1 MTGAPTTPTLGS
13 STTMTSASQPIETSV
28 QVALRIRPLA
38 SDGKG
43 SVRGRQRQDTEV
55 ITILDHYG
63 TAYDSSQSP
72 PHNPQQQHQPPSQ
85 QQHSPQ
91 RISVV
96 PLQRQFTFDHVFGPV
111 STQEEIYRGSAHRL
125 VEKFLEGFNVTI
137 MAYGQTSSGKTYT
150 MGTAAGSSSSLN
162 DERAQSTLGI
172 IPRAVSELF
181 QLAKT
186 QPLRQQHPGYKIPAP
201 KTVFRVSFVE
211 LYNEDLIDLLAKGD
225 SRQPI
230 TIREDVKGNIYWTGV
245 QEVEV
250 TSAEEVMHLLWFGS
264 QNRQTHSTEMNEK
277 SSRSHA
283 IFSIALR
290 QERFVPTHPLPT
302 TNSNASS
309 TAPSPTPPP
318 STFSPSPSPTGDRAE
333 SPSSRIPHTKSSSSS
348 SNGSKEASSGSASHI
363 PSPFTSGIVPPSSKI
378 RRQSAAIDPTLPP
391 PPPSATP
398 ASAGGG
404 GGALEEAI
412 EPEGSWIVL
421 KSKFHFVDLAGSE
434 RLKRTSAIGDRA
446 KEGISINAGLHALG
460 NVISALGDPSKKASH
475 VPYRDSKL
483 TRLLQDSLGGNA
495 LSLMIACVSP
505 SEINLGETV
514 NTLKYANRARNIKN
528 ASSQNQEVNLES
540 PEYLRSVIQKLKGE
554 IKLLREAHARNA
566 TSNST
571 MALDS
576 LTPKTPASPTTAS
589 NRHSIATTSSVTTA
603 VAGDG
608 GAIQDE
614 DVSNGYLRSVR
625 EDDDEEGGT
634 GRYASNGRRGRIPSM
649 MLPSFDSS
657 SNISQNLHNTLAS
670 LASLNNNKSFQDF
683 VEPVIEE
690 YEKVISGLESHLTLT
705 QAALN
710 HSEQMLEEQQAR
722 LDSLEDEHR
731 TLVQHQ
737 AQRLRETQSTPTT
750 MTRIPVYRPQSS
762 AGGETPGGMDH
773 RSSSRL
779 SLRHYSVSSTGG
791 GSLALHNNN
800 SNNNNNND
808 AAGIGFVGGL
818 PTPSSPGF
826 ATAEYKKLEATLQR
840 LQKDLAEAEAR
851 KADSDRYIAELELE
865 LDRERKT
872 VITPA
877 STTTTA
883 SPKGTAATATTPAAS
898 AAAAAAVV
906 AAASK
911 RISRDIQPDELDQI
925 LRKIARL
932 EQRVQEQQE
941 EAQEVMMQSQ
951 LDKET
956 AVMDQANMD
965 KAAFEQLQAERE
977 SEQQRRE
984 EDLIGKLESKAKLE
998 QELASEK
1005 AKYGELLQ
1013 QQQQAAEASLQQ
1025 QGQLEEKRERRI
1037 AYLEEELRRAKVQEA
1052 KVRKELL
1059 ALEEQLTKL
1068 QVEHQQAVE
1077 MGEMLHVAVA
1087 DLEQRLKSTQEM
1099 ESKQKA
1105 ELEENLAR
1113 IHALEERSLRAEQN
1127 AIQMVEEMK
1136 SKVRQEKATAE
1147 TQMADELLELLEK
1160 MDHERHRVE
1169 TLQAQVEQQ
1178 LTELDMAR
1186 AKSAE
1191 QEAQL
1196 ADLEDQ
1202 AEEDKAMIVALE
1214 TAIARHK
1221 AMLEQKESVLAQAEA
1236 RAAEFEGTLA
1246 SKVELLESME
1256 KQAAEHATLLAA
1268 KIELIQQLE
1277 QRLQQ
1282 VDADKVADAEAHAE
1296 IVAKV
1301 QQDLAETVSKLK
1313 ASEERALEQDQALES
1328 LREQLAEAEVKAT
1341 EAKEATA
1348 KHQSESEQSILEL
1361 QQRLTRVQ
1369 AELDD
1374 AETRVEEAQRRH
1386 DSIDLELQALKTA
1399 EQEQVAKIQDLEVKL
1414 SEATTV
1420 SPMNSRPSSV
1430 STPMAS
1436 AAVIAA
1442 AVANG
1447 LEAPA
1452 QLTSNSSLTPSSSS
1466 PSGGP
1471 TLEESQ
1477 HIIQRLEK
1485 EKARYRVLVRENEKE
1500 IQRLTVELE
1509 LIADEFSTAAS
1520 AFEEAEDDMKARIEE
1535 LERTVNAKGLMLP
1548 ANNGSSTS
1556 LLLNGVRKEF
1566 TVPSPIK
1573 AQIATLKEERDQAL
1587 KSSSELSTIVAD
1599 LNEKNHSLQEK
1610 LVMLQREQESIKVQH
1625 ILEVQALRDRLERAE
1640 SAVVASGHA
1649 SARGSPVPGAG
1660 GSEDDR
1666 MGVFE
1671 RILRHRAS
1679 LSSTH
1684 GGDEM
1689 LATPRQSWSTT
1700 ASSTLPSGG
1709 GSGSGTGGSQVRAG
1723 RHESTLVQ
1731 QAKHIKQLE
1740 ERLSELQNA
1749 HATAA
1754 NGAGNAGA
1762 MVKDGTPPSINSNNT
1777 IKVVTTDV
1785 NTPALGG
1792 PTSRRPS
1799 QSGGT
1804 IGSPTSPFG
1813 LGITRAA
1820 SDTDLSKTPLP
1831 TSRYSME
1838 KMASPPPM
1846 RAMASFPG
1854 GSNAMVP
1861 PTPPPTIPLP
1871 SPPAH
1876 AVPATPKSA
1885 VTLAHLQ
1892 LQQQQQLQHGSAPPS
1907 PRHHAILTTGDTLL
1921 PTTTATMLMMGS
1933 RPHRS
1938 ASQKSLQT
1946 PLREPRE
1953 RTSTSS
1959 DGSLALAAAQ
1969 ANQGGGNQD
1978 AAAATNT
1985 TNNSSSS
1992 TTTGSHVRT
2001 STPPTPAALP
2011 ISSTTAS
2018 ALEGIEVNEL
2028 KSVVDTLA
2036 RQVQALK
2043 VEQAMAQG
2051 KVNHLERSLQ
2061 EAEAKLRQSEKGQEQ
2076 VHREKEQLMRELE
2089 AAREA
2094 LEALRQRSEQ
2104 EKAGMQEILEREK
2117 QERARAAETRAAM
2130 EARVEEVLRRRSK
2143 FACF

>member
-13 STTMTSASQPIETSV
+13 STTMTAASQPIETSV
-28 QVALRIRPLA
+28 QVALRIRPLV

-43 SVRGRQRQDTEV
+43 SVRGRQRHDTEV
-55 ITILDHYG
+55 ITILDHY
-63 TAYDSSQSP
+63 DSSQSP
-72 PHNPQQQHQPPSQ
+72 SQYPHQQQQQHQ
-85 QQHSPQ
+85 QHPPQ

-96 PLQRQFTFDHVFGPV
+96 PLQRQFTFDHVFGPA

-150 MGTAAGSSSSLN
+150 MGTAAGSSPSMN

-172 IPRAVSELF
+172 IPRAISELF
-181 QLAKT
+181 QLAKA
-186 QPLRQQHPGYKIPAP
+186 QHHRQQHPGYRIPAP

-302 TNSNASS
+302 NSNASS
-309 TAPSPTPPP
+309 TAPSPTPP
-318 STFSPSPSPTGDRAE
+318 STSPSPTGDRAE
-333 SPSSRIPHTKSSSSS
+333 SPSRISPTK
-348 SNGSKEASSGSASHI
+348 SKEASGSASHI

-391 PPPSATP
+391 PPPSAAAP
-398 ASAGGG
+398 ASASGGST
-404 GGALEEAI
+404 EELI

-434 RLKRTSAIGDRA
+434 RLKRTSAMGDRA

-528 ASSQNQEVNLES
+528 ASSQNQEVNLDS
-540 PEYLRSVIQKLKGE
+540 PEYLRSVIQKLKAE
-554 IKLLREAHARNA
+554 IKLLKEAHARNA

-571 MALDS
+571 LTLDS
-576 LTPKTPASPTTAS
+576 LTPKTPASPITAS

-608 GAIQDE
+608 GAANDE
-614 DVSNGYLRSVR
+614 DDQVPRMAYHLSQDSTDSGNGYLRSVR
-625 EDDDEEGGT
+625 EEDDDEEGGPHY
-634 GRYASNGRRGRIPSM
+634 GSNGRRGRIPSM
-649 MLPSFDSS
+649 MLPSLEGG
-657 SNISQNLHNTLAS
+657 SQSLQNSLAS
-670 LASLNNNKSFQDF
+670 LASLSNNKSFQDF

-731 TLVQHQ
+731 MMVQQQ

-762 AGGETPGGMDH
+762 AGDHADH
-773 RSSSRL
+773 RSSSRA
-779 SLRHYSVSSTGG
+779 SLRHYSVSSGG
-791 GSLALHNNN
+791 GSN
-800 SNNNNNND
+800 SNMLND
-808 AAGIGFVGGL
+808 NSGFGFAGGL

-826 ATAEYKKLEATLQR
+826 ATAEYKRLEGTLQR
-840 LQKDLAEAEAR
+840 VQKELAEAETR
-851 KADSDRYIAELELE
+851 KAESDRYIAELEQE
-865 LDRERKT
+865 LDRERKAAAAA
-872 VITPA
+872 ITPA
-877 STTTTA
+877 SSA
-883 SPKGTAATATTPAAS
+883 SPKSTAATAATAS
-898 AAAAAAVV
+898 AAAAV
-906 AAASK
+906 AAATK
-911 RISRDIQPDELDQI
+911 RISRDILPEELDQI
-925 LRKIARL
+925 LRKIAQL

-941 EAQEVMMQSQ
+941 EAQEVMIQSQ
-951 LDKET
+951 TEKAA

-965 KAAFEQLQAERE
+965 KAAFERLQAERE
-977 SEQQRRE
+977 AVQQRRE
-984 EDLIGKLESKAKLE
+984 EDLCAKLQSKAELE
-998 QELASEK
+998 QELAAEK
-1005 AKYGELLQ
+1005 AKYEGLLTELQSVKDRQVQEELLQ
-1013 QQQQAAEASLQQ
+1013 NEAKKI
-1025 QGQLEEKRERRI
+1025 EERDRRI
-1037 AYLEEELRRAKVQEA
+1037 ASLEEELHRAKVQEA
-1052 KVRKELL
+1052 KVR
-1059 ALEEQLTKL
+1059 AADQA
-1068 QVEHQQAVE
+1068 EHRQAVE

-1087 DLEQRLKSTQEM
+1087 DLESRLQTTQALEA
-1099 ESKQKA
+1099 KQKA
-1105 ELEENLAR
+1105 ELEQNLAR
-1113 IHALEERSLRAEQN
+1113 IHELEQRSLKVEQN

-1136 SKVRQEKATAE
+1136 SKARQEKASAE

-1160 MDHERHRVE
+1160 MDQERLKVE
-1169 TLQAQVEQQ
+1169 ALQAQVEQQ
-1178 LTELDMAR
+1178 LTELDIAR
-1186 AKSAE
+1186 AKAAE

-1196 ADLEDQ
+1196 ADMEDQ

-1214 TAIARHK
+1214 TAISRHK
-1221 AMLEQKESVLAQAEA
+1221 AMLEQKEQALSQAEA

-1256 KQAAEHATLLAA
+1256 KQSAEHATLLAA

-1282 VDADKVADAEAHAE
+1282 LDADKVADAEAHAE
-1296 IVAKV
+1296 TVAKV
-1301 QQDLAETVSKLK
+1301 QADLAETVNKLK
-1313 ASEERALEQDQALES
+1313 ASEERALEQDQQLEAL
-1328 LREQLAEAEVKAT
+1328 RQQLAEAEAAA
-1341 EAKEATA
+1341 EQAKEVTS
-1348 KHQSESEQSILEL
+1348 KHQSESEQSILAL
-1361 QQRLTRVQ
+1361 QQKLTRTQ

-1374 AETRVEEAQRRH
+1374 AETRIEEAQRRQE
-1386 DSIDLELQALKTA
+1386 SIDLELQALKTA
-1399 EQEQVAKIQDLEVKL
+1399 EAEQLTKIQDLEARL
-1414 SEATTV
+1414 SETATTTTTTTV
-1420 SPMNSRPSSV
+1420 SPAASRPV
-1430 STPMAS
+1430 SLQAPAAAS
-1436 AAVIAA
+1436 AAIIA

-1447 LEAPA
+1447 LESPA
-1452 QLTSNSSLTPSSSS
+1452 QVASQATTGPSAD
-1466 PSGGP
+1466 
-1471 TLEESQ
+1471 ESQ
-1477 HIIQRLEK
+1477 QIIQRLEK
-1485 EKARYRVLVRENEKE
+1485 EKARYRALVRENEKE

-1535 LERTVNAKGLMLP
+1535 LEKTINAKGLLMP

-1573 AQIATLKEERDQAL
+1573 AQIATLKDERDQAL
-1587 KSSSELSTIVAD
+1587 KSTEELSTIVAD

-1610 LVMLQREQESIKVQH
+1610 LVVLQREQESMKVQH
-1625 ILEVQALRDRLERAE
+1625 VLEVQALRDRLERAE
-1640 SAVVASGHA
+1640 SAVGNHS
-1649 SARGSPVPGAG
+1649 SARGSPVLGAG

-1666 MGVFE
+1666 GGVFE

-1679 LSSTH
+1679 HSSTH
-1684 GGDEM
+1684 GGEEM

-1700 ASSTLPSGG
+1700 ASSTLPSAGG
-1709 GSGSGTGGSQVRAG
+1709 TSSVTGSSQVRAG

-1749 HATAA
+1749 HANANANTNASAQAATA
-1754 NGAGNAGA
+1754 
-1762 MVKDGTPPSINSNNT
+1762 KDGSPSSNST
-1777 IKVVTTDV
+1777 KATTDAG
-1785 NTPALGG
+1785 TPSLGG

-1799 QSGGT
+1799 QSSGT
-1804 IGSPTSPFG
+1804 VGSPTSPFG
-1813 LGITRAA
+1813 LGISRTA
-1820 SDTDLSKTPLP
+1820 SDPDLAKTPLP
-1831 TSRYSME
+1831 SSRYSME
-1838 KMASPPPM
+1838 KLSSPPPM
-1846 RAMASFPG
+1846 RSMASFPG
-1854 GSNAMVP
+1854 STAMVP

-1871 SPPAH
+1871 TPPANP
-1876 AVPATPKSA
+1876 VPATPKTA
-1885 VTLAHLQ
+1885 LTLAHLQ
-1892 LQQQQQLQHGSAPPS
+1892 LQQQQQNGSAPPS
-1907 PRHHAILTTGDTLL
+1907 PRHNAILTSDALL
-1921 PTTTATMLMMGS
+1921 PTGS
-1933 RPHRS
+1933 PAARPHRS
-1938 ASQKSLQT
+1938 ASQKSLHMS
-1946 PLREPRE
+1946 LREPRE

-1959 DGSLALAAAQ
+1959 DGSLALASSQ
-1969 ANQGGGNQD
+1969 ANQGGQD
-1978 AAAATNT
+1978 TAGQSTTAT
-1985 TNNSSSS
+1985 TNGHTRSL
-1992 TTTGSHVRT
+1992 TAT
-2001 STPPTPAALP
+2001 TPAALP
-2011 ISSTTAS
+2011 ISSTAAS
-2018 ALEGIEVNEL
+2018 ALEGIEINEL

-2061 EAEAKLRQSEKGQEQ
+2061 EAEAKLRQSERGQEQ
-2076 VHREKEQLMRELE
+2076 VQREKEQLMRELE

-2094 LEALRQRSEQ
+2094 LEALRLRSEQ
-2104 EKAGMQEILEREK
+2104 EKAGLQEILDREK